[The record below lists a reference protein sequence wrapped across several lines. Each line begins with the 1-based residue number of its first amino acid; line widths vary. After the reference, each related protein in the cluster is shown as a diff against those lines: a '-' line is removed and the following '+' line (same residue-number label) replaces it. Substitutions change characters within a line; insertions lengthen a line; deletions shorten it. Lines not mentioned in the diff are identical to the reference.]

1 MWGALEI
8 LCFCH
13 LRWDFVYQRPQ
24 HLLTRFGGRGRVHF
38 WEEPQFDAVDTPALR
53 RSTKTSEV
61 LVLTPLLPHGLDDQQ
76 VADAQRELL
85 DRYIEQQRLANF
97 VAWYYTPM
105 ALRFSGHLHAS
116 AVVYDCM
123 DELSAFQF
131 APPELMDREKQLFA
145 RANVV
150 FAGGASLFASKRT
163 QHENVHL
170 FPSSIDREHFAGARE
185 VLAEPADQAQIPHPR
200 IGFYGVL
207 DERLDRDLLRELAAA
222 HPEWHL
228 VLVGPVVKI
237 GEDELPRAANLH
249 YLGQKSYAELPR
261 YLAGWDVAM
270 LPFARNSS
278 TRFISPTKT
287 PEYLAGGKPVV
298 STPIQDVVHPYGD
311 MGLVRIGENAAE
323 FADAIGRS
331 LQGLE
336 EEWLERVDEFLA
348 GNSWDRT
355 FEGMWKEI
363 QRVMPPGPASSA
375 INTEKLEGANADV

>member
-1 MWGALEI
+1 MSLEI

-24 HLLTRFGGRGRVHF
+24 HLLTRFGRRDQVHF
-38 WEEPQFDAVDTPALR
+38 WEEPRFEAADTPTLS
-53 RSTKTSEV
+53 RSTKTSV
-61 LVLTPLLPHGLDDQQ
+61 ISVLTPVLPHGLDDQQ
-76 VADAQRELL
+76 AADAQRELL
-85 DRYIEQQRLANF
+85 DRYIAELGLKKY

-105 ALRFSGHLHAS
+105 ALRFSDHLSAA

-123 DELSAFQF
+123 DELSGFQG
-131 APPELMDREKQLFA
+131 APPELIDREKQLFA

-163 QHENVHL
+163 QHDNVHL
-170 FPSSIDREHFAGARE
+170 FPSSIDLQHFATARE
-185 VLAEPADQAQIPHPR
+185 AMEEPADQVSILHPR

-228 VLVGPVVKI
+228 VLIGPVVKI
-237 GEDELPRAANLH
+237 REDELPRAANLH

-298 STPIQDVVHPYGD
+298 STAIQDVVHPYGE

-323 FADAIGRS
+323 FAKAIRQS
-331 LQGLE
+331 LQGVDE
-336 EEWLERVDEFLA
+336 KWLERADEFLA

-363 QRVMPPGPASSA
+363 QRVMPQGSASSA
-375 INTEKLEGANADV
+375 VDTEQS